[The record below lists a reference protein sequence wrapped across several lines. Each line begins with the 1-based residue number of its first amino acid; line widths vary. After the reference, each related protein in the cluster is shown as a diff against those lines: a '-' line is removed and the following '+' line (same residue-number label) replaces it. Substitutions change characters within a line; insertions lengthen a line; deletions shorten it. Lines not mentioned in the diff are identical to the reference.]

1 MKRMMLA
8 TGFLL
13 LGACQSA
20 PTTFNEN
27 SASYPPP
34 VGTHFT
40 LKQNL
45 VIPADSAHV
54 NLQGGQTVSLHKLNQ
69 YHPYCRLDVQDVR
82 ETPQTLMPDDF
93 LVKRVNRQTTD
104 IVAQESGLMRV
115 RRVADNSGG
124 PTFMIYRTIFD
135 LQSARQPQVRRMTCE
150 QWDRV
155 ALGNHVS
162 LRQIRTAL
170 GDYFGVT
177 LPGETAA
184 KPD

>member
-1 MKRMMLA
+1 MKRIMLA

-20 PTTFNEN
+20 QTTFNEN

-34 VGTHFT
+34 VGTRFT
-40 LKQNL
+40 LRQNL

-54 NLQGGQTVSLHKLNQ
+54 NLQNGQTVSQFKLNQ
-69 YHPYCRLDVQDVR
+69 YHPFCRVDVQDVR

-115 RRVADNSGG
+115 RRVADESGG

-150 QWDRV
+150 QWDRP
-155 ALGNHVS
+155 ALGNHLS
-162 LRQIRTAL
+162 LQQIRTAL
-170 GDYFGVT
+170 GNYFNVT
-177 LPGETAA
+177 LPGAA
-184 KPD
+184 AGKSN